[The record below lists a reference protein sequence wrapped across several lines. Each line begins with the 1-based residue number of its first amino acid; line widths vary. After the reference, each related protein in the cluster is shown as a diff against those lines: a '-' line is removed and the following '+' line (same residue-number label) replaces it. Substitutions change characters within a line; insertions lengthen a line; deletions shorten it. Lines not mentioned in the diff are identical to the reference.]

1 MNYKPDEAT
10 WMAYLY
16 GELGDAEKRQVEAY
30 LQQHPEEQKRLEEWS
45 FARAAL
51 DGLSD
56 KEVIAPPIVLGD
68 TPAIS
73 WWKERTMRM
82 SLGIAASVVM
92 VLIAARLLG
101 LSITASDGEL
111 RIAFGQAKPVPALTR
126 DEVRDMIKGN
136 NQELQA
142 SWSEERKA
150 VEASLQ
156 DNLKNNSG
164 KIDKLMKT
172 ASLASQDQVKLF
184 VSQMQENNLK
194 LMKDYLR
201 LSSAGQK
208 EYVETLLVDF
218 SKYLQEQRR
227 QDIQMIQARVNQ
239 VEEHTDKFKLET
251 EEILTSLITNN
262 NPNGA
267 KHN

>member
-16 GELGDAEKRQVEAY
+16 GELADAERRQLEEY
-30 LQQHPEEQKRLEEWS
+30 LQQHPEEQKRVDEWT
-45 FARAAL
+45 FTRNAL
-51 DGLSD
+51 GALAD
-56 KEVIAPPIVLGD
+56 KEVIAPSIVLGE
-68 TPAIS
+68 TPVIS
-73 WWKERTMRM
+73 WWKERYVRM

-101 LSITASDGEL
+101 LSVTATEGEL
-111 RIAFGQAKPVPALTR
+111 RIAFGNKKQTPVLTR
-126 DEVRDMIKGN
+126 DDVRDMINGN
-136 NQELQA
+136 NQALQA
-142 SWSEERKA
+142 SWSGERQA

-156 DNLKNNSG
+156 ENLRKNSG
-164 KIDKLMKT
+164 KLDNLMKT
-172 ASLASQDQVKLF
+172 ASLANQDQVKLF

-239 VEEHTDKFKLET
+239 VEQHTDKFKLET
-251 EEILTSLITNN
+251 EEILTSLISNN